1 MVKDESMSLKAAV
14 PLNSRSLTRFHAKL
28 TNLCKE
34 LNIPTKNDEAEQILS
49 SVAKLQNHLKV
60 EISQEQIQSAIQK
73 MSFEIS
79 QCVTLTEKAKVSLE
93 KFSESSKSI
102 WDHLNSMKERIES
115 LRINPNAAL
124 N

>member
-1 MVKDESMSLKAAV
+1 MVKDESISLKAAV
-14 PLNSRSLTRFHAKL
+14 QLNSMSLTRFHAKV

-34 LNIPTKNDEAEQILS
+34 LNIPTKNDEVEQILS
-49 SVAKLQNHLKV
+49 SVAKLQNQFKV
-60 EISQEQIQSAIQK
+60 ENSQENIQSAIQK

-79 QCVTLTEKAKVSLE
+79 QCVRLTEKAKVSLE